1 MKALLRACLIAL
13 ALLGTYGALTVSL
26 TKTASAGIII
36 VGPQKPTGCPTGPGG
51 PGGPGGLCQK

>member
-26 TKTASAGIII
+26 TKTASAGIV
-36 VGPQKPTGCPTGPGG
+36 VGPTKPTGCPTGS
-51 PGGPGGLCQK
+51 GGPGGLCQK